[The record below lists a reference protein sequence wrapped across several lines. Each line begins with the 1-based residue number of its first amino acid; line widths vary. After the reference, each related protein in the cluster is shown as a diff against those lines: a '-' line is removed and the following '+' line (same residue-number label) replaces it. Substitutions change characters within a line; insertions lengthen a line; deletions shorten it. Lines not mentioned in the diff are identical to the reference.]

1 MGRHR
6 GPAPGVRRRVAVR
19 DELVAAGAGGVQLG
33 LVGGQSCWLLLCFAQ
48 RSQPPG
54 GGAGA
59 ARSGSL
65 PGRLRLAGTEPG
77 GRWRAAGGELLGC
90 IAGGSSPA
98 GQRCSGSGFSC
109 AASLGWCFVSA
120 PLNPPFVTDGRL
132 DGGGGVSGGGSQR
145 ERSG

>member
-77 GRWRAAGGELLGC
+77 GRWRGVLV

-98 GQRCSGSGFSC
+98 EQRCSGLGFSC
-109 AASLGWCFVSA
+109 AMSLG
-120 PLNPPFVTDGRL
+120 
-132 DGGGGVSGGGSQR
+132 
-145 ERSG
+145 